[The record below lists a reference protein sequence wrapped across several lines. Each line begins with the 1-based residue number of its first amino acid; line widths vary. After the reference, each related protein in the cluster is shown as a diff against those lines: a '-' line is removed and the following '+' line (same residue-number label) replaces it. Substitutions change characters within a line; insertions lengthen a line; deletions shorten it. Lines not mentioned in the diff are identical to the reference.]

1 MVEASDHDAL
11 QLHNIFTHGA
21 EKEIFGLLD
30 WCFDTSIM
38 LQEVLI
44 ERPCPLRPGT
54 LVSWNAIADGEDT
67 FVYLQ
72 IWRQSDATL
81 RQQQAWARTHSNDYQ
96 VGRGTPLPPLMSSIK
111 ALIELAQRKN
121 LIRYGEEA
129 PIATRE
135 KENIER
141 GNIPVGAQLHKRHG
155 SGSTPPIRSES
166 PCFSEKWNDTD
177 RM

>member
-1 MVEASDHDAL
+1 MVEASDRDAL

-30 WCFDTSIM
+30 WSFDTSIT
-38 LQEVLI
+38 LQEVLMKW
-44 ERPCPLRPGT
+44 PCPLLPGT

-96 VGRGTPLPPLMSSIK
+96 VGRGTPPPPLMSSIK
-111 ALIELAQRKN
+111 ALIELARRKN

-129 PIATRE
+129 PIVKRQE
-135 KENIER
+135 ENIEM

-155 SGSTPPIRSES
+155 SGSTPPIRSEK
-166 PCFSEKWNDTD
+166 PLFFRE
-177 RM
+177 ME